1 MRTTKLDFY
10 IKSRLND
17 PEFKEEYDKAGREL
31 DAAVALYNL
40 RQTLG
45 LSQRELAELAHRPQ
59 STIARIENGNMSPT
73 LSTLQQIAAAT
84 GKKLK
89 IEFV

>member
-10 IKSRLND
+10 IKNRLND
-17 PEFKEEYDKAGREL
+17 PEFKEECDKTGCEL

-73 LSTLQQIAAAT
+73 LSTLQQIASAT